1 MGDYER
7 CADLCDDRGFARQ
20 AALLREVGAG
30 HGRAYVVEETR
41 RVDDESEWDDAEEP
55 APEPETTRTVF
66 LDRKAAE
73 RFAREMSARALRG
86 LVARFDLR
94 TGDSFQYLTSLSRAE
109 FCSLVGEILGRPYQ
123 LPAQGE
129 PLIPGPATDA
139 KLLRIVPLLNLEFC
153 TVVAVDI
160 AP

>member
-30 HGRAYVVEETR
+30 HGRAYVVEPSR
-41 RVDDESEWDDAEEP
+41 RVNEMGWYDAGEP
-55 APEPETTRTVF
+55 KPERETTRTVF
-66 LDRKAAE
+66 LDREAAE
-73 RFAREMSARALRG
+73 RFAHERSAQVMRG
-86 LVARFDLR
+86 FVIGIDLAY
-94 TGDSFQYLTSLSRAE
+94 GFEYLTSLSRDE
-109 FCSLVGEILGRPYQ
+109 FCARVGDILGRPYR
-123 LPAQGE
+123 LPAEGE
-129 PLIPGPATDA
+129 PLIPESATDEQ
-139 KLLRIVPLLNLEFC
+139 LLRIVPLLNLEFC